1 MIAFRY
7 LILFLIVSASTIAQ
21 PKTSNADTLLLKKK
35 IKQEGN
41 FVKALEWKEATEKH
55 FLVLYESLK
64 DTNDARTAKLFA
76 YHFIEKGNEL
86 EQQWKVYDFEKECP
100 LDILAS
106 FSKESVQLTDLNKN
120 GISEI
125 WMVYKTYCKGDVSP
139 STMKLIMYE
148 GKQKYAMRGTSKVR
162 VSEKE
167 YMGGEYKFDKAFEA
181 STSPIKKYA
190 QQLWKKFVVEQS

>member
-1 MIAFRY
+1 MFAFRF
-7 LILFLIVSASTIAQ
+7 LILFFVISITAISQ
-21 PKTSNADTLLLKKK
+21 PKTSNADTLMLKKK

-41 FVKALEWKEATEKH
+41 IVKALEWKEKTEKH

-76 YHFIEKGNEL
+76 YHFIEKGNDL
-86 EQQWKVYDFEKECP
+86 EQQWKVYDFEKDCP

-120 GISEI
+120 GIPEI
-125 WMVYKTYCKGDVSP
+125 WMIYKTYCKGDVSP

-167 YMGGEYKFDKAFEA
+167 FMGGEYKFDKAFEA
-181 STSPIKKYA
+181 STSPIKKFA
-190 QQLWKKFVVEQS
+190 QQLWKKFVVETP

>member
-1 MIAFRY
+1 MLAFRFI
-7 LILFLIVSASTIAQ
+7 ILFLVVSAISIAQ
-21 PKTSNADTLLLKKK
+21 PKTSNADTLSLKKK

-41 FVKALEWKEATEKH
+41 IIKALEWKEKTEKH

-76 YHFIEKGNEL
+76 YHFIEKGNDL

-120 GISEI
+120 GIPEI
-125 WMVYKTYCKGDVSP
+125 WMIYKTYCKGDVSP

-167 YMGGEYKFDKAFEA
+167 FMGGEYKFDKAFEA
-181 STSPIKKYA
+181 STSTIKKYA
-190 QQLWKKFVVEQS
+190 QQLWKKFVVETP

>member
-1 MIAFRY
+1 MIAFRF
-7 LILFLIVSASTIAQ
+7 LILFIVVSAAAIAQ
-21 PKTSNADTLLLKKK
+21 PKVSNADTLMLKKK

-41 FVKALEWKEATEKH
+41 FVKAIEWKETAEKH

-76 YHFIEKGNEL
+76 YHFIEKGNDL
-86 EQQWKVYDFEKECP
+86 EQQWKVYDFEKDCP
-100 LDILAS
+100 LDILVS

-120 GISEI
+120 GIPEI

-167 YMGGEYKFDKAFEA
+167 FMGGEYKFDKAFEA
-181 STSPIKKYA
+181 STSPIKKFA
-190 QQLWKKFVVEQS
+190 QQLWKKFVMETP

>member
-1 MIAFRY
+1 MFAFRF
-7 LILFLIVSASTIAQ
+7 LILFLVVSVTAIAQ
-21 PKTSNADTLLLKKK
+21 PKTSNADTLMLNKK

-41 FVKALEWKEATEKH
+41 IIKALEWNEKTEKH

-64 DTNDARTAKLFA
+64 DSNDVRTAKLFA
-76 YHFIEKGNEL
+76 YHVIEKGNDL

-120 GISEI
+120 GIPEI
-125 WMVYKTYCKGDVSP
+125 WMVYKTHCKGDVSP

-167 YMGGEYKFDKAFEA
+167 FVGGEYKFDKAFET
-181 STSPIKKYA
+181 STSAIKKFA
-190 QQLWKKFVVEQS
+190 QQLWKKIVVETP

>member
-1 MIAFRY
+1 MFAFRFI
-7 LILFLIVSASTIAQ
+7 ILFLIVSASAIAQ

-41 FVKALEWKEATEKH
+41 IVKAIEWKESSEKH

-64 DTNDARTAKLFA
+64 DSNDMRTAKLFA
-76 YHFIEKGNEL
+76 YHFIEKGNNL

-120 GISEI
+120 GIPEI
-125 WMVYKTYCKGDVSP
+125 WMIYKTYCKGDVSP

-162 VSEKE
+162 VTEKE
-167 YMGGEYKFDKAFEA
+167 FVGGEYKFDKAFEA
-181 STSPIKKYA
+181 STSAIKKFA
-190 QQLWKKFVVEQS
+190 QQLWKKFVVE

>member
-1 MIAFRY
+1 MFAFRF
-7 LILFLIVSASTIAQ
+7 LILFIVIPATAIAQ
-21 PKTSNADTLLLKKK
+21 PKTSNADTLMLKKK

-41 FVKALEWKEATEKH
+41 IIKALEWKEKAEKH

-64 DTNDARTAKLFA
+64 DSNGVRTAKLFA
-76 YHFIEKGNEL
+76 YHFIEKGTQL

-120 GISEI
+120 GIPEI

-148 GKQKYAMRGTSKVR
+148 SKQKYAMRGTSKVR

-167 YMGGEYKFDKAFEA
+167 FVGGEYKFDKAFET
-181 STSPIKKYA
+181 STSAIKKFA
-190 QQLWKKFVVEQS
+190 QQLWKKIVVETP

>member
-1 MIAFRY
+1 MFAFRF
-7 LILFLIVSASTIAQ
+7 LILFLVVSAISIAQ
-21 PKTSNADTLLLKKK
+21 PKTSNADTLMLKKK

-41 FVKALEWKEATEKH
+41 IIKALEWKEKTEKH

-64 DTNDARTAKLFA
+64 DSNDARTAKLFA
-76 YHFIEKGNEL
+76 YHFIEKGTEL

-120 GISEI
+120 GIPEI

-162 VSEKE
+162 VTEKDFA
-167 YMGGEYKFDKAFEA
+167 GGEYKFDKAFEA
-181 STSPIKKYA
+181 SAAAIKKFA
-190 QQLWKKFVVEQS
+190 QQLWKKFVVETP

>member
-1 MIAFRY
+1 M
-7 LILFLIVSASTIAQ
+7 
-21 PKTSNADTLLLKKK
+21 LKKK
-35 IKQEGN
+35 IKHEGN
-41 FVKALEWKEATEKH
+41 IIKAIEWNEKTEKH

-76 YHFIEKGNEL
+76 YHFIEKGTEL
-86 EQQWKVYDFEKECP
+86 EQQWKVYDFEKDCP

-120 GISEI
+120 GIPEI
-125 WMVYKTYCKGDVSP
+125 WMIYKTYCKGDVSP

-181 STSPIKKYA
+181 STAAIKSLPSSFGKN
-190 QQLWKKFVVEQS
+190 LL

>member
-1 MIAFRY
+1 MSAFRF
-7 LILFLIVSASTIAQ
+7 LFLFIVISASAIAQ

-41 FVKALEWKEATEKH
+41 IIKALEWKEATEKH

-76 YHFIEKGNEL
+76 YHFIEKGNDL

-106 FSKESVQLTDLNKN
+106 FSKESIQLTDLNKN
-120 GISEI
+120 GIPEI
-125 WMVYKTYCKGDVSP
+125 WMIYKTYCKGDVSP

-148 GKQKYAMRGTSKVR
+148 GKQKYAMRGSSKVR
-162 VSEKE
+162 VSVKDFA
-167 YMGGEYKFDKAFEA
+167 GGEYKFDKAFEA
-181 STSPIKKYA
+181 STSAIKKFA
-190 QQLWKKFVVEQS
+190 QQLWKKFVVD

>member
-1 MIAFRY
+1 VSAFRF
-7 LILFLIVSASTIAQ
+7 LFLFIVISASAIAQ

-41 FVKALEWKEATEKH
+41 IIKALEWKEATEKH

-76 YHFIEKGNEL
+76 YHFIEKGNDL

-106 FSKESVQLTDLNKN
+106 FSKESIQLTDLNKN
-120 GISEI
+120 GIPEI
-125 WMVYKTYCKGDVSP
+125 WMIYKTYCKGDVSP

-148 GKQKYAMRGTSKVR
+148 GKQKYAMRGSSKVR
-162 VSEKE
+162 VSVKDFA
-167 YMGGEYKFDKAFEA
+167 GGEYKFDKAFEA
-181 STSPIKKYA
+181 STSAIKKFA
-190 QQLWKKFVVEQS
+190 QQLWKKFVVD